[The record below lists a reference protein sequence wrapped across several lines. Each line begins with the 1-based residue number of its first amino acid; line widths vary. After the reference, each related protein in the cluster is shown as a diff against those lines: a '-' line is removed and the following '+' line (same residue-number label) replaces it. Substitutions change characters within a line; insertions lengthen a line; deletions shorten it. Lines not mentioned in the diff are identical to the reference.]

1 MSLQFKKDILRQ
13 NKVTYNHGR
22 IVYCLNDCLL
32 ESIKLT
38 KNSDLD
44 KYQYGRY
51 GLCFDSRGTYI
62 LLDGSYAKNLIIFS
76 CDLSSSVHENNRAN
90 SVLTLAPNIVQKI
103 NDTTLYAENIL
114 KTICTVTNKTFVL
127 SLHYNDDKCYLFVSG
142 IEQTKSKAKDSE
154 INPYQLSLGNS
165 SEDFSDSDIIKT
177 GLNGTVYYFSVDYS
191 AISSNKIHDIY
202 AYLMKHIV

>member
-13 NKVTYNHGR
+13 NKVTYNHGG
-22 IVYCLNDCLL
+22 IVNIYTVYRLSPHTSANTDFAINDCLFG
-32 ESIKLT
+32 SIKLT

-62 LLDGSYAKNLIIFS
+62 LLDGIYAKNLIIFS

-90 SVLTLAPNIVQKI
+90 SVLTLAQNIVQKR

-114 KTICTVTNKTFVL
+114 VVIYQVVYMKI
-127 SLHYNDDKCYLFVSG
+127 
-142 IEQTKSKAKDSE
+142 IEL
-154 INPYQLSLGNS
+154 I
-165 SEDFSDSDIIKT
+165 
-177 GLNGTVYYFSVDYS
+177 VY
-191 AISSNKIHDIY
+191 
-202 AYLMKHIV
+202 